1 MSQSHF
7 SPNPDQNAVSTIGDD
22 LIITGD
28 VTSKGEIHVKG
39 KILGDVQCIALVL
52 DENGNLEGNVT
63 ADDVIVRGRLVGSVR
78 AKRITLQAN
87 ARVEGALHHES
98 LSLEQG
104 TFFEGESRP
113 SDNRLTSDPL
123 APSSDQTDNKFI
135 RRDVAKGFIKALP
148 ETQTV

>member
-1 MSQSHF
+1 MSQSLIP
-7 SPNPDQNAVSTIGDD
+7 PNPDQSAVSTIGED
-22 LIITGD
+22 LVITGD
-28 VTSKGEIHVKG
+28 VTSKGEIHLGG

-78 AKRITLQAN
+78 ARRITLQAN

-113 SDNRLTSDPL
+113 SDNPLTSDPL
-123 APSSDQTDNKFI
+123 AASTDDKFI
-135 RRDVAKGFIKALP
+135 RRDATKGFIKALP